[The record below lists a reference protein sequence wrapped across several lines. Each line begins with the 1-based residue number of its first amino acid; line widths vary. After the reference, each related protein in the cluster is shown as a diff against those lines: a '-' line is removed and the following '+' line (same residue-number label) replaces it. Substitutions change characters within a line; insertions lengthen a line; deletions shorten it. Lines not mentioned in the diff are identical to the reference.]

1 MTPGFAVFPTPI
13 GSCAIAWS
21 AKGICGFAL
30 PERDEHATRAAM
42 MRRFPAIRPCEPPP
56 AVADAISRA
65 QALLEG
71 AATRFDACTLDL
83 DEVSDFNRAVYAVIL
98 EVPPGETITY
108 GDIATRL
115 GDPGAARAVG
125 KALGENPIPL
135 IVPCHRVLAAG
146 GRAGGFSA
154 PGGLSTKRKLLA
166 IESRHAPGP
175 PDLFSARAG

>member
-1 MTPGFAVFPTPI
+1 MTPGLAVFPTAI
-13 GSCAIAWS
+13 GPCAIAWS
-21 AKGICGFAL
+21 GKGICGFAL
-30 PERDEHATRAAM
+30 PGRDTAATETALR
-42 MRRFPAIRPCEPPP
+42 RRFPALGRAEPPP
-56 AVADAISRA
+56 VVADAITRA

-71 AATRFDACTLDL
+71 GATRFDACPLDL
-83 DEVSDFNRAVYAVIL
+83 DGVSDFNRAVYAVIL
-98 EVPPGETITY
+98 GVPPGETITY
-108 GDIATRL
+108 GEIATRI

-175 PDLFSARAG
+175 PDLFSAMRG